1 MQRIEDYFTPE
12 MIRFLRTSIEEAEG
26 NEVLFSGKAD
36 QNGIVNEIILAARGK
51 EDTVPVIESVIDF
64 GDVLIHNHPNGL
76 LVPSEADLDVAG
88 RLGRHGIGA
97 YIIDNQATRLYVV
110 AEIIKRNK
118 KELLDIDEAAG
129 YLDDGGA
136 LSQNVEDYEAR
147 PQQIDFL
154 KAVCSSFNKDNITIA
169 EAGTGVGK
177 SFAYLI
183 PAFKWAEKNK
193 ERVIISTGTINL
205 QHQLLEKDIPVIQKL
220 LGTKLKAVLVKGR
233 QNYLCLRRFNDR
245 LQEAGLFDNEAD
257 FKAIEKWLEVT
268 KTGERS
274 DLTFFPTWELWSDI
288 CSESESCLGIK
299 CPYRDKCF
307 VIKSRK
313 EATGASI
320 IVVNHHLLFSDM
332 EARMEDDFNGTSIL
346 PNYSRVIF
354 DEAHNLE
361 NAATSYFSQSVNKGY
376 ILKVMHQIYRRVKD
390 RIFGIYRFWSYYTEQ
405 KTKLESIPQQIAVII
420 SRTDDLEKVIQANV
434 LMNDNSPVLDM
445 RSDSINASD
454 IYEAVGNLRNE
465 VNDLFNI
472 ITDIHEELS
481 KMPDKEVK
489 NDKRMYETSIVKNKL
504 SGIISML
511 NDFIANQETCINYIE
526 KGKKYSSLFIAPLS
540 VSETLREIIFNR
552 LSNVVLVSAT
562 LSVNKSFE
570 FYATRIG
577 LHDVDRPVARFI
589 FDSPFEYKKNVLLS
603 IPSDLPEPKSADY
616 SQKLSDLIKNVLII
630 SEGKGLVLFTS
641 YSMLKTVYDL
651 VRDDFSNAGITLF
664 KQGDDDNKK
673 LLGNFFINK
682 NSVLFATDSFW
693 EGVDVPGESLSVLI
707 ICRLPFKVPSDPVIK
722 ARMELIE
729 KNGGNSFL
737 EYSLPEAVIKL
748 RQGFGRLIRRKS
760 DRGVIL
766 ITDTRI
772 LSKYYGKIFFN
783 SLPETRR
790 DITSSDR
797 ICLKIED
804 FLYS

>member
-1 MQRIEDYFTPE
+1 MQRIEEYFTPE
-12 MIRFLRTSIEEAEG
+12 MIRYMRTAIEEADG
-26 NEVLFSGKAD
+26 NEVLFSGKA
-36 QNGIVNEIILAARGK
+36 NASGIVDEIILAARGT
-51 EDTVPVIESVIDF
+51 EDTVPVIEAVIDF
-64 GDVLIHNHPNGL
+64 GDVLIHNHPNGH
-76 LVPSEADLDVAG
+76 LVPSGADLDVAG
-88 RLGRHGIGA
+88 KLGRHGIGT
-97 YIIDNQATRLYVV
+97 YIIDNQAAHLYVV
-110 AEIIKRNK
+110 AEIIRSTAKQP
-118 KELLDIDEAAG
+118 LDIEEAAG
-129 YLDDGGA
+129 YLESGGA
-136 LSQNVEDYEAR
+136 LSKTVENYESR
-147 PQQIDFL
+147 PGQINFL

-183 PAFKWAEKNK
+183 PAFKWAQQNK
-193 ERVIISTGTINL
+193 ERVVISTGTINL

-220 LGTKLKAVLVKGR
+220 LDSKLKAVLVKGR

-245 LQEAGLFDNEAD
+245 LQEASLFDNEDD

-274 DLTFFPTWELWSDI
+274 DLSFFPSWELWSDI

-299 CPYRDKCF
+299 CPHRDKCF
-307 VIKSRK
+307 VIRSRK
-313 EATGASI
+313 EASGASI

-376 ILKVMHQIYRRVKD
+376 ILKVMHQIYRRVKE
-390 RIFGIYRFWSYYTEQ
+390 RVFGIYRFWSYYTEQ
-405 KTKLESIPQQIAVII
+405 KEKLESIPQQIAII
-420 SRTDDLEKVIQANV
+420 LARTDDLEKVIQANV
-434 LMNDNSPVLDM
+434 LMNDNSSVLDM
-445 RSDSINASD
+445 RSSAINVTD
-454 IYEAVGNLRNE
+454 IYEAVTNLRNE
-465 VNDLFNI
+465 ITDIFNT
-472 ITDIHEELS
+472 ITDIHDELS

-489 NDKRMYETSIVKNKL
+489 NDKRMYETSMVKNKL

-511 NDFIANQETCINYIE
+511 NDFIANQDTCINYIE

-540 VSETLREIIFNR
+540 VSDILREIIFKK

-570 FYATRIG
+570 FYAVRIG
-577 LHDVDRPVARFI
+577 LHDVERPVARFI

-616 SQKLSDLIKNVLII
+616 SQKLSDLIKKVLII

-641 YSMLKTVYDL
+641 YSMLKTVYDQ
-651 VRDDFSNAGITLF
+651 VREDFSTAGITLF
-664 KQGDDDNKK
+664 KQGDEDNKK
-673 LLGNFFINK
+673 LLENFFINK

-693 EGVDVPGESLSVLI
+693 EGVDVPGESLSVLV

-729 KNGGNSFL
+729 KNGGNSFM

-772 LSKYYGKIFFN
+772 LTKFYGKIFFD

-790 DITSSDR
+790 DISTSDR

-804 FLYS
+804 FLYP

>member
-12 MIRFLRTSIEEAEG
+12 MIRYLRTSIEEAEG
-26 NEVLFSGKAD
+26 NEVLFSGKANKD
-36 QNGIVNEIILAARGK
+36 GIVDEIILAARGK

-64 GDVLIHNHPNGL
+64 GDVLIHNHPNGYL
-76 LVPSEADLDVAG
+76 KPSDADLDVAG

-97 YIIDNQATRLYVV
+97 YIIDNQATQLYVI

-118 KELLDIDEAAG
+118 TELLDIDATAA
-129 YLDDGGA
+129 YLEDGGA
-136 LSQNVEDYEAR
+136 LSQNVEGYESR
-147 PQQIDFL
+147 QEQIDFL

-183 PAFKWAEKNK
+183 PAFRWAEQNK
-193 ERVIISTGTINL
+193 ERVVISTGTINL

-220 LGTKLKAVLVKGR
+220 LGSKLKAVLVKGR
-233 QNYLCLRRFNDR
+233 QNYICLRRFNDR
-245 LQEAGLFDNEAD
+245 AQEASLFDTEDN

-274 DLTFFPTWELWSDI
+274 DLPFFPSWDLWSDI

-299 CPYRDKCF
+299 CPYRDRCF
-307 VIKSRK
+307 VIRSRK
-313 EATGASI
+313 EATSASI

-361 NAATSYFSQSVNKGY
+361 NAATSYFSQSINKGY
-376 ILKVMHQIYRRVKD
+376 IVKVMHQIYHRVKE
-390 RIFGIYRFWSYYTEQ
+390 RIFGVYRFWSYYTEQ
-405 KTKLESIPQQIAVII
+405 KEKLESIPQQIAVILA
-420 SRTDDLEKVIQANV
+420 RTDDLEKVIQANV
-434 LMNDNSPVLDM
+434 LMNDNSSVLDM
-445 RSDSINASD
+445 RSEAINTAD
-454 IYEAVGNLRNE
+454 IYEAVSEVRKEINL
-465 VNDLFNI
+465 LFNT
-472 ITDIHEELS
+472 ITDIHDELS
-481 KMPDKEVK
+481 RMSDKEVK
-489 NDKRMYETSIVKNKL
+489 NDKRMYETSIIKSKL
-504 SGIISML
+504 SGIIGMMG
-511 NDFIANQETCINYIE
+511 DFVTNQDTCINYIE

-540 VSETLREIIFNR
+540 VSETLRECIFNR

-562 LSVNKSFE
+562 LSVNRSFE

-589 FDSPFEYKKNVLLS
+589 FDSPFDYKRNVLLS
-603 IPSDLPEPKSADY
+603 IPSDLPEPKGADY

-673 LLGNFFINK
+673 LLENFFINK

-693 EGVDVPGESLSVLI
+693 EGVDVPGDTLSVLI

-729 KNGGNSFL
+729 KYGGNSFM

-772 LSKYYGKIFFN
+772 LTKFYGKIFFN

-804 FLYS
+804 FLYP

>member
-1 MQRIEDYFTPE
+1 M
-12 MIRFLRTSIEEAEG
+12 
-26 NEVLFSGKAD
+26 
-36 QNGIVNEIILAARGK
+36 
-51 EDTVPVIESVIDF
+51 
-64 GDVLIHNHPNGL
+64 
-76 LVPSEADLDVAG
+76 
-88 RLGRHGIGA
+88 
-97 YIIDNQATRLYVV
+97 
-110 AEIIKRNK
+110 
-118 KELLDIDEAAG
+118 
-129 YLDDGGA
+129 
-136 LSQNVEDYEAR
+136 
-147 PQQIDFL
+147 
-154 KAVCSSFNKDNITIA
+154 
-169 EAGTGVGK
+169 
-177 SFAYLI
+177 
-183 PAFKWAEKNK
+183 
-193 ERVIISTGTINL
+193 
-205 QHQLLEKDIPVIQKL
+205 EKDIPVIQKL
-220 LGTKLKAVLVKGR
+220 LGSKLKAVLVKGR
-233 QNYLCLRRFNDR
+233 QNYICLRRFNDR
-245 LQEAGLFDNEAD
+245 FQEASLFDTEED

-274 DLTFFPTWELWSDI
+274 DMSFFPTWELWSDI

-307 VIKSRK
+307 VIRSRK
-313 EATGASI
+313 EATSASI

-376 ILKVMHQIYRRVKD
+376 ILKVMHQIYRRLKD
-390 RIFGIYRFWSYYTEQ
+390 RIFGLYRFWSYYTEQ
-405 KTKLESIPQQIAVII
+405 KEKLERIPQQIAVILA
-420 SRTDDLEKVIQANV
+420 RTDDLEKVVQANV
-434 LMNDNSPVLDM
+434 LMNDNSSVLDM
-445 RSDSINASD
+445 RSDAINKAD

-465 VNDLFNI
+465 INDLFNI
-472 ITDIHEELS
+472 VTDIHEELS
-481 KMPDKEVK
+481 KLPDKEVK
-489 NDKRMYETSIVKNKL
+489 NDKRMYETSIVKNKM

-511 NDFIANQETCINYIE
+511 NDFVADQDTCINYIE

-540 VSETLREIIFNR
+540 VSETLREIIFNK

-570 FYATRIG
+570 FFATRIG
-577 LHDVDRPVARFI
+577 LHDVERPVARFI
-589 FDSPFEYKKNVLLS
+589 FDSPFDYRKNVLLS
-603 IPSDLPEPKSADY
+603 IPMDLPEPKAADY
-616 SQKLSDLIKNVLII
+616 SQKLSDLIKDVLII

-641 YSMLKTVYDL
+641 YAMLKTVYDL
-651 VRDDFSNAGITLF
+651 VRDDFSQAGITLF

-729 KNGGNSFL
+729 KRGGNSFM

-772 LSKYYGKIFFN
+772 LTKFYGKIFFN

-804 FLYS
+804 FLYP

>member
-376 ILKVMHQIYRRVKD
+376 ILKVMHHIYRRVKD

-504 SGIISML
+504 SGIIGML

-772 LSKYYGKIFFN
+772 LSKFYGKIFFN

>member
-274 DLTFFPTWELWSDI
+274 DLSFFPTWELWSDI

-445 RSDSINASD
+445 RIDSINASD

-772 LSKYYGKIFFN
+772 LSKFYGKIFFN

>member
-434 LMNDNSPVLDM
+434 LINDNSPVLDM
-445 RSDSINASD
+445 RSDTINASD

-472 ITDIHEELS
+472 ITEIHEELS

-504 SGIISML
+504 SGIIGML

-540 VSETLREIIFNR
+540 VSETLREIIFNK

-603 IPSDLPEPKSADY
+603 IPSDLPEPKSTDY

-772 LSKYYGKIFFN
+772 LSKFYGKIFFN

>member
-504 SGIISML
+504 SGIIGML